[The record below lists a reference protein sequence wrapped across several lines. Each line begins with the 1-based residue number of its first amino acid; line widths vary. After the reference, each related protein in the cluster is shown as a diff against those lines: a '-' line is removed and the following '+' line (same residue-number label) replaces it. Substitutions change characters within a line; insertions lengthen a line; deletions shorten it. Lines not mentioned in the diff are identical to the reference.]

1 LKFNEKDFKHPKNS
15 ETTEPTHRS
24 RAISKNQS
32 RKNSP
37 NANRDRAPFVRNQIY
52 LNDMSSYPPN
62 QSSRLASQTSH
73 KIGGGITS
81 SNSPPISRM
90 NVESFYV
97 QQQSR
102 ALYLHQLNTMLAKKM
117 PRVPKFNSAGVK
129 KMLNEK
135 YGPDQSG
142 FEVLKIM
149 RIDDELLDLTSPDKL
164 LSMNHDVVKP
174 KAEVKMPNHAIS
186 KYENEVKPIP
196 KFQFRTLNA
205 KTSNSNA
212 VIKRKVQHALKR
224 QKNSP
229 VIPSNSP
236 PLDKQAEVAVVH
248 TAV

>member
-1 LKFNEKDFKHPKNS
+1 
-15 ETTEPTHRS
+15 
-24 RAISKNQS
+24 
-32 RKNSP
+32 
-37 NANRDRAPFVRNQIY
+37 
-52 LNDMSSYPPN
+52 
-62 QSSRLASQTSH
+62 
-73 KIGGGITS
+73 
-81 SNSPPISRM
+81 M

-164 LSMNHDVVKP
+164 LSTNHDADGCYVVKP
-174 KAEVKMPNHAIS
+174 KAEVKMPDHAIS

-212 VIKRKVQHALKR
+212 VIKRKVQDALKR
-224 QKNSP
+224 HLIPEKNSP

-248 TAV
+248 AANEQEHSLYDIDE

>member
-1 LKFNEKDFKHPKNS
+1 
-15 ETTEPTHRS
+15 
-24 RAISKNQS
+24 
-32 RKNSP
+32 
-37 NANRDRAPFVRNQIY
+37 
-52 LNDMSSYPPN
+52 
-62 QSSRLASQTSH
+62 
-73 KIGGGITS
+73 
-81 SNSPPISRM
+81 M

-164 LSMNHDVVKP
+164 LNADRANHDVVKP
-174 KAEVKMPNHAIS
+174 KAEVKMPDHAIS

-224 QKNSP
+224 PKNSP

-236 PLDKQAEVAVVH
+236 PLDKQAEVVAVH
-248 TAV
+248 AAV